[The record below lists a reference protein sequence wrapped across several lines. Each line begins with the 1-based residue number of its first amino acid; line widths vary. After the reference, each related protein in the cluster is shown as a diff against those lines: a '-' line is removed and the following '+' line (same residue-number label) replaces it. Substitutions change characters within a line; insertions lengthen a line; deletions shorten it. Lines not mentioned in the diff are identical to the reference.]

1 MKRGLVGMNN
11 KEIIEKWMCAF
22 DDEEFQDKLQNY
34 RNQIE
39 KIIKDYIQTIKK
51 DKSTMMFD
59 SLESRVAIVLNKN

>member
-1 MKRGLVGMNN
+1 MLSMPKIAEENSTKWRTTDMKRGLVGMNN

-39 KIIKDYIQTIKK
+39 KIIKD
-51 DKSTMMFD
+51 
-59 SLESRVAIVLNKN
+59 